1 MKKNKTSRGICF
13 HSLKNAL
20 LFICIASVLMISG
33 TMQLN
38 AKAANS
44 NELLQSDKKVTGK
57 VTDSSGATLPGVSV
71 VVKGTT
77 IGIITDMDGKYELAK
92 VPENATLQFSFVGMV
107 PQEISV
113 GTKSVV
119 NVVMTDETV
128 GIEEVVA
135 IGYGSQKK
143 KDVTSAIAVVEAK
156 EMKKMPVANITS
168 ALQGMTPGIE
178 VQSNQGRPG
187 ELPNVRIRGV
197 SSTNN
202 TEPLYIIDGVPGGA
216 GSVVASDV
224 ESMQILKDA
233 ASCAIYGARG
243 ANGVIIITTK
253 SGKSGGLKVS
263 YSGYYGVETA
273 WKQLHLLNV
282 PQWAQVITE
291 VNTNGGTAVPSLAT
305 DVVSGAKT
313 LWDGTETNWQNEIF
327 QTGAISEQNLDLSG
341 GTESGNYFFSMNSY
355 TQDGIIIDTPF
366 KRYSARMNSNW
377 HTKKFKFGENLSFRY
392 SQNEDEDD
400 NGGRSVIEELLKIT
414 PNIKVLN
421 PAVLGGYSAY
431 DSNIVGHDASNP
443 VGTLMRRNNVNYNKL
458 FTGDAYGEYEILN
471 GLTFRTTFGFSSN
484 DIQKKDLIL
493 KTDMTPKT
501 YPSTTLVNRSDWNW
515 SWVLENR
522 VNWHKTFKDHD
533 ITLMGAYTSEHSK
546 NNWFSATGSN
556 LQTEDNDV
564 MRLLETGF
572 LVDGIE
578 SELSRLSY
586 LARLTY
592 SYKGKYMLTANVR
605 RDGSSKFGP
614 GKKWGNF
621 PSASLAWRVSD
632 ESFMKNFDKL
642 SNFKI
647 RTSYGIVGNDGAV
660 GTYNYVNGLTSGTN
674 YAFGSAWATG
684 VTLRN
689 FNNPDLTWET
699 VKQFDLGADIGLY
712 KGKIELAFDYYNKRT
727 EDMLINFPLPGSSG
741 SSGTIPKNLG
751 SISNRGFE
759 FSATVKQD
767 VGDLHIGITANLATL
782 KNEVL
787 DMNNGVITAGAVEF
801 GNATRT
807 EKGHPIGAFYGY
819 KTLGVFPDQAAVDA
833 YTFTNAAGV
842 TAKIQPNAKPGDIQF
857 ADLGSAGMGAP
868 DGKVDVNDQY
878 YMGSPIPELTYG
890 LNLNL
895 DYKGFDLS
903 VFFQGVQG
911 NDIYAELVA
920 WTQGM
925 HNNFNLSTDVL
936 NRWTPTNTITDV
948 PRAVRNDP
956 NGNISK
962 VSDRYIKDGSYLRL
976 KNVSLGYTIPKN
988 WCTKL
993 HLSNMRLYVTGRNLL
1008 TFTKYPFYDPEIGS
1022 GAIGAGGSLNTS
1034 RGIDNGYYPQARTFI
1049 SGIQVDF

>member
-1 MKKNKTSRGICF
+1 MKRNKTSGGTYF
-13 HSLKNAL
+13 SPLKNAFL
-20 LFICIASVLMISG
+20 IICIASILIILG
-33 TMQLN
+33 TMQVN
-38 AKAANS
+38 AKVAYS
-44 NELLQSDKKVTGK
+44 NEFQQSEKKVSGR

-77 IGIITDMDGKYELAK
+77 NGVITDNEGRFSLSN
-92 VPENATLQFSFVGMV
+92 VPENATLQFSFVGMKA
-107 PQEISV
+107 QQIAI
-113 GTKSVV
+113 GGKSNITVKLE
-119 NVVMTDETV
+119 DETV

-135 IGYGSQKK
+135 IGYGTQKK
-143 KDVTSAIAVVEAK
+143 QDVTSAIAVIEAK
-156 EMKKMPVANITS
+156 ELKKVPVANISS

-216 GSVVASDV
+216 ASVVASDV

-233 ASCAIYGARG
+233 ASCAIYGSRG

-253 SGKSGGLKVS
+253 SGKVGSLKVS

-273 WKQLHLLNV
+273 WKQLELLNV
-282 PQWAQVITE
+282 PQWSQVITE
-291 VNTNGGTAVPSLAT
+291 VNSNGGTAIPALAT
-305 DVVSGAKT
+305 DVVSGANK
-313 LWDGTETNWQNEIF
+313 LWDGTETSWQNEIF
-327 QTGAISEQNLDLSG
+327 KTGAISEHNIDLSG
-341 GTESGNYFFSMNSY
+341 GTESGNYFFSVNSY
-355 TQDGIIIDTPF
+355 KQDGIIIDTPF

-377 HTKKFKFGENLSFRY
+377 HTKKFKFGENFSFRY
-392 SQNEDEDD
+392 SQNENEDA
-400 NGGRSVIEELLKIT
+400 NGGRSVIEELIKIT

-443 VGTLMRRNNVNYNKL
+443 VGTLLRRDNVDYYKL
-458 FTGDAYGEYEILN
+458 FTGDAYGEYEILD
-471 GLTFRTTFGFSSN
+471 GLTFRTTFGFTN
-484 DIQKKDLIL
+484 NEIRQQDLTL

-501 YPSTTLVNRSDWNW
+501 YPSTTLVNRSDWSL

-522 VNWHKTFKDHD
+522 INWHKVFEGHD
-533 ITLMGAYTSEHSK
+533 INLMGAYTSEYSK
-546 NNWFSATGSN
+546 NRWFSATGSN
-556 LQTEDNDV
+556 LQTETNDV

-572 LVDGIE
+572 LVDGLE
-578 SELSRLSY
+578 TELSRISY
-586 LARLTY
+586 LGRIMY

-614 GKKWGNF
+614 DKKWGNF
-621 PSASLAWRVSD
+621 PSASFAWRVSD
-632 ESFMKNFDKL
+632 EKFMKNFDKL

-660 GTYNYVNGLTSGTN
+660 GTYAYVNGLTSGTN
-674 YAFGSAWATG
+674 YAFGPAWATG
-684 VTLRN
+684 VTQRN

-699 VKQFDLGADIGLY
+699 VKQFDLGTDIGLF
-712 KGKIELAFDYYNKRT
+712 KGKLEFAFDYYNKRT

-741 SSGTIPKNLG
+741 SSGTIPKNIG
-751 SISNRGFE
+751 SISNQGFE
-759 FSATVKQD
+759 FSTTLKQD
-767 VGDLHIGITANLATL
+767 IGEVHMRITANLATL

-787 DMNNGVITAGAVEF
+787 DMNNAVITAGAVEF

-819 KTLGVFPDQAAVDA
+819 KTLGVFPDQAAIDA
-833 YTFTNAAGV
+833 YTFTNTAGV
-842 TAKIQPNAKPGDIQF
+842 TAKIQPNAKPGDIKF
-857 ADLGSAGMGAP
+857 ADLGSAGNGAP

-878 YMGSPIPELTYG
+878 FMGSPIPDLTYG
-890 LNLNL
+890 LNINL

-956 NGNISK
+956 NGNIRNI
-962 VSDRYIKDGSYLRL
+962 SDRYIKDGSYLRL

-988 WCTKL
+988 WCNTL
-993 HLSNMRLYVTGRNLL
+993 HISNLRLYVTGRNML

-1034 RGIDNGYYPQARTFI
+1034 RGIDNGYYPQARTLI
-1049 SGIQVDF
+1049 SGIQLDF